1 MSEVS
6 FRDTAAYVWRYWRRH
21 PWLVAALAS
30 TMFVATLCDVFMPV
44 MAGRFVDAIAGGV
57 PGENARLSPAT
68 WALGGF
74 VALSLAFHLFR
85 DAAFRLWMRLATR
98 VMRRL
103 VADAFHRVQRFS
115 ADWHAN
121 SFAGATVRKISRG
134 MWAYDL
140 FADTVYIGFFPSIV
154 VLIGVTAILCAR
166 WPLMGAIV
174 LLTILLYVVVSLLL
188 TTKYVGPA
196 NLRHNEA
203 DSALGAAMAD
213 AVTCNAIVKAFA
225 TEVREDERF
234 GSVAERWRLNAL
246 KSWTREVDAGVV
258 QSALSLLL
266 QAGLLILALWFWSRG
281 EASPGDVTFVITSY
295 FLVSGYLRNL
305 GMHIR
310 HFQRSLDELRDIAL
324 FDRMPFGVADRPG
337 AGDLRAVRGEIAFEA
352 VTFGYANQIRPVY
365 RDFSLAIAPG
375 ERVALVGPS
384 GSGKST
390 FAKLLQRFYDVRN
403 GRILI
408 DGQDIAAATQESVR
422 RAIAVVPQEPALFH
436 RSLAENIAYG
446 RPDASAAQ
454 IVEAA
459 RLAHAHEFIARL
471 ADGYNTLVGER
482 GVKLSGGER
491 QRVAIARAFLADAP
505 ILVLDE
511 ATSSLDTL
519 TEQLIQ
525 EAIERLMEN
534 RTTIVIAHRLST
546 VRRMDRILV
555 FRDGAVVEQ
564 GTHEALLDAA
574 DSHYRQLFTRQAEG
588 LVL

>member
-1 MSEVS
+1 MSEVT
-6 FRDTAAYVWRYWRRH
+6 FKETAAYVWRYWRRH
-21 PWLVAALAS
+21 PWMVAALVS
-30 TMFVATLCDVFMPV
+30 TMFLATLCDVLMPV

-57 PGENARLSPAT
+57 PGEAARLTPAT

-98 VMRRL
+98 VMRGL
-103 VADAFHRVQRFS
+103 VADVFHRVQRFS

-140 FADTVYIGFFPSIV
+140 FADTVYIGFFPSVV

-174 LLTILLYVVVSLLL
+174 LLMILLYVVVSLLL

-196 NLRHNEA
+196 NERHNES

-213 AVTCNAIVKAFA
+213 AVTCNAIVKAFG
-225 TEVREDERF
+225 TERREDERF
-234 GSVAERWRLNAL
+234 GTVAELWRLNAL
-246 KSWTREVDAGVV
+246 KSWSREVDAGVV
-258 QSALSLLL
+258 QSVLSLLL
-266 QAGLLILALWFWSRG
+266 QAGLLILALWFWARG
-281 EASPGDVTFVITSY
+281 EATPGDVTFVITSY
-295 FLVSGYLRNL
+295 FLVNGYLRDL

-310 HFQRSLDELRDIAL
+310 HFQRALDEMRDIVL

-337 AGDLRAVRGEIAFEA
+337 AGELRAPHGAIAFEA
-352 VTFGYANQIRPVY
+352 VTFAYANQREPVY

-390 FAKLLQRFYDVRN
+390 FVKLLQRFYDVGG

-408 DGQDIAAATQESVR
+408 DGQDIAAAGQESVR

-446 RPDASAAQ
+446 RPDASMAE

-459 RLAHAHEFIARL
+459 RLAHAHGFIARL
-471 ADGYNTLVGER
+471 NDGYDTLVGER

-511 ATSSLDTL
+511 ATSSLDTV
-519 TEQLIQ
+519 TEQVIQ

-555 FRDGAVVEQ
+555 FRDGAIVEQ
-564 GTHEALLDAA
+564 GTHEDLLNTAG
-574 DSHYRQLFTRQAEG
+574 SHYRQLFTRQAEG
-588 LVL
+588 LAM